1 MMKWVL
7 VFLYIPRRPASM
19 LVVTG
24 AASNLQRSIHAANP
38 LSRLVLHFLN
48 LQEESAATTYTLKE
62 SLPKIMGFAAEIFS
76 SVVVAELVNR
86 CMSFLFAKCEN
97 KQATATVQED
107 LQLLRRL
114 LMRGDTIVEE
124 AERRH
129 VANRDMLRQLSALRD
144 AAYRGYYVL
153 DTVRCRALPRG
164 GGGGGS
170 HSNEE
175 EEEVNRRRAFA
186 LSRFNPAKRVCYP
199 SGEAD
204 DATSSVELR
213 KMVCSLEAM
222 IDGMDGFVV
231 LLMSCPPLYR
241 EPYSAHLFM
250 DRCMFGRNMERERI
264 VEFLLQTEPPPGAGN
279 LGVLPIVGPAH
290 IGKSTL
296 VEHVCHD
303 VKVCSHFSLI
313 MVFSGNELK
322 DETAASF
329 RDKCVIKHQND
340 QASKGRVLIVVEL
353 LEDVDEEAWKRLYS
367 SERSMSQGSKM
378 IITSRS
384 DKIVRFGTTQALRL
398 KCLPIEAYWYLFRTA
413 AFGSDD
419 PGQHPKM
426 VSLALEMAI
435 LMQGSFMFAY
445 MGAALLNTN
454 FNTQSWSRILTRVRQ
469 YFQKNASLIGE
480 YPDDIKVKDYPR
492 YTWNVIKEKPDK
504 YFMLHDIYQRDSGQE
519 VPDISF
525 LDLQAGRAQPPP
537 GKYEILFMR
546 SPIPPY
552 FNYICACEIR
562 DM

>member
-1 MMKWVL
+1 MQ
-7 VFLYIPRRPASM
+7 AST
-19 LVVTG
+19 LDPKGGTLLHTEQSRLLQNSENH
-24 AASNLQRSIHAANP
+24 AKIAKIFSREASQYVSCDRSSIESLGCGWLQRSIHAANP

-153 DTVRCRALPRG
+153 DTVR
-164 GGGGGS
+164 
-170 HSNEE
+170 
-175 EEEVNRRRAFA
+175 
-186 LSRFNPAKRVCYP
+186 FNPAKRVCYP

-204 DATSSVELR
+204 DATSSGELR
-213 KMVCSLEAM
+213 KLVCSLEAM

-264 VEFLLQTEPPPGAGN
+264 MEFLLQTEPPPGAGN

-367 SERSMSQGSKM
+367 SERSMAQGSKM

-384 DKIVRFGTTQALRL
+384 DKIVRFGTTQALGL

>member
-186 LSRFNPAKRVCYP
+186 LS
-199 SGEAD
+199 
-204 DATSSVELR
+204 
-213 KMVCSLEAM
+213 
-222 IDGMDGFVV
+222 
-231 LLMSCPPLYR
+231 
-241 EPYSAHLFM
+241 
-250 DRCMFGRNMERERI
+250 RCMFGRNMERERI